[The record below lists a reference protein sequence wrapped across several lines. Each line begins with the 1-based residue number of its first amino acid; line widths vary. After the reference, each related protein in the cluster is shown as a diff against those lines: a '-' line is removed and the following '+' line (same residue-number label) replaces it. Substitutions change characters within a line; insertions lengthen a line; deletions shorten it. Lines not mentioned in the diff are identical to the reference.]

1 MKRIAT
7 ALAAALVIGAFCASP
22 ANAAAVHYAY
32 GSGEIAIPHEVVSF
46 AAVQRGDGTATGF
59 AVVRDISAGVNAFI
73 RVDCLNVIGN
83 LAVISGKVT
92 SSSKPAQVPVGSE
105 AVFQVIDND
114 AANGEENDQSADFM
128 SPVNFYDVGVGPDCS
143 VPLEDVEPIQKG
155 DIEVR

>member
-83 LAVISGKVT
+83 VATISGIVT
-92 SSSKPAQVPVGSE
+92 RSSDPTRVPEGFE
-105 AVFQVIDND
+105 GIFQVVD
-114 AANGEENDQSADFM
+114 NGERNDSAPDFM
-128 SPVNFYDVGVGPDCS
+128 SQANFFAVGTGTDCHVPGEFDLVPVQHGNVQ
-143 VPLEDVEPIQKG
+143 VE
-155 DIEVR
+155 